1 MIELPLVFL
10 GGLLGSAHCI
20 GMCGGFA
27 VTIGIN
33 ATGVLSNLERQ
44 LIYSAG
50 RIFTYAFLG
59 IAAGFAGLWIATR
72 ATYWINAQAALCV
85 LAGLVLTS
93 QGLIALGLVPRRLS
107 STGPGAGSLCLAR
120 SFVGPFLA
128 SSRRPD
134 VWLAGVLTGFLP
146 CGLVYGF
153 LALASSSASLSVG
166 LMIMVLFGMGTAP
179 LMILAGVGASLL
191 SYARRQ
197 RLLQISAVCVCLTGL
212 VSIARGVLFLQIW
225 GVPEVA
231 RCLLCGPSGD

>member
-1 MIELPLVFL
+1 MIELPLIFL

-33 ATGVLSNLERQ
+33 AAGVLSNLQRQ

-50 RIFTYAFLG
+50 RIFTYSFLG
-59 IAAGFAGLWIATR
+59 IAAGYAGLWVASR
-72 ATYWINAQAALCV
+72 ATFWINAQAALCV
-85 LAGLVLTS
+85 LAGLLLTG
-93 QGLIALGLVPRRLS
+93 QGLIALGLVPRRLAS
-107 STGPGAGSLCLAR
+107 NRPSGGSLCLAR

-128 SSRRPD
+128 SSRWTD
-134 VWLAGVLTGFLP
+134 VLLAGVLTGFLP

-153 LALASSSASLSVG
+153 LALASSSASLSAG
-166 LMIMVLFGMGTAP
+166 LIIMILFGAGTAP
-179 LMILAGVGASLL
+179 LMILAGAGASLL

-197 RLLQISAVCVCLTGL
+197 SLLRISAVCVCLTGL
-212 VSIARGVLFLQIW
+212 VSIARGVFFLQIW

-231 RCLLCGPSGD
+231 RCMLCGPSGG